1 MQLAP
6 PAGMA
11 TATLMSWS
19 RSFPATAAQAGAA
32 RRFLAAVLGGSPAA
46 ADAVLCLSEL
56 ATNAIV
62 HSDSGGP
69 GGTFTVG
76 VRLSQGS
83 LWVEVR
89 DQGGLWPDGG
99 AIEDEHSSDERGRGL
114 LIVGRTAREWGR
126 EGDGETG
133 WTVWFA
139 LDWP

>member
-1 MQLAP
+1 MRLAP
-6 PAGMA
+6 PAETA

-32 RRFLAAVLGGSPAA
+32 RRFLATILDGSPAA

-62 HSDSGGP
+62 HSDSGRP
-69 GGTFTVG
+69 GGTFTVA
-76 VRLSQGS
+76 VRLGQGT

-89 DQGGLWPDGG
+89 DQGGPWPAGHF
-99 AIEDEHSSDERGRGL
+99 AEDERGRGL
-114 LIVGRTAREWGR
+114 LIVARAAREWGR
-126 EGDGETG
+126 AGDSETG

>member
-6 PAGMA
+6 SAGTA
-11 TATLMSWS
+11 TATSMAWS
-19 RSFPATAAQAGAA
+19 RSFLATAAQAGAA
-32 RRFLAAVLGGSPAA
+32 RRFLATILDGSPAA

-62 HSDSGGP
+62 HSDSGRP
-69 GGTFTVG
+69 GGTFTVA
-76 VRLSQGS
+76 VRLGQGS
-83 LWVEVR
+83 LCVEVR
-89 DQGGLWPDGG
+89 DQGGLWRGGG
-99 AIEDEHSSDERGRGL
+99 AIEDDGGRGL
-114 LIVGRTAREWGR
+114 LIVARTAREWGR